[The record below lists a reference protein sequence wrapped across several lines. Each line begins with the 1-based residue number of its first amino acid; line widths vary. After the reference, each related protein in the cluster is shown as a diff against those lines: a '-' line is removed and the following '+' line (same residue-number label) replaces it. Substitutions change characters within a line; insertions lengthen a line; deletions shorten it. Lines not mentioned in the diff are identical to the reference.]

1 VNFFWDTAEKQIPA
15 TKARVNESFC
25 TMRKLCLN
33 GLIYQKI
40 ALELKKMRKGL
51 FKGWAEERKGTT
63 KAI

>member
-1 VNFFWDTAEKQIPA
+1 
-15 TKARVNESFC
+15 
-25 TMRKLCLN
+25 MRKLCLN